1 MWNIIRQSSK
11 GIELHKL
18 VQVFLQVNSLLL
30 YPSIVY
36 LFLKILYKNFY
47 FRISWCFASRFVW
60 LRIKF
65 EDFTKSQNKGEIIL
79 IIPYKNMIF
88 NVEITTFVIHFIWS
102 RLRKYLHVYNN
113 CSNYFWIILT
123 EKFFKSI

>member
-1 MWNIIRQSSK
+1 MWNIIRQSRK

-18 VQVFLQVNSLLL
+18 VQVFVQVNSLLL
-30 YPSIVY
+30 YPLHS
-36 LFLKILYKNFY
+36 LSLRENSLYKF
-47 FRISWCFASRFVW
+47 FILGFPDVFASRFVW

-79 IIPYKNMIF
+79 IIPYKIMIF
-88 NVEITTFVIHFIWS
+88 NLEITTFVIHFIWS

-123 EKFFKSI
+123 EKFFK